1 MLHGFIPGLGVTAA
15 APPMLVWI
23 WSGWLGPAAGG
34 EHQAW
39 YGSEY
44 SEYAELLPCEHCWQ
58 QPARLFLIQLSVLP
72 VICRSR
78 TGQPTPHF
86 GGKNKWSLYLKP
98 HQHMVCDNWYRCK
111 CSSDKS
117 TVQYWRGAQ
126 YVEEVTRPSP
136 HHHPHAECGGVWRQA
151 LIMTDEELDGARWR
165 RGDTAPTHRRVNNQ

>member
-1 MLHGFIPGLGVTAA
+1 MLWLPLPNTQNQDQVVPPWKKINALQKQKMSAKEHAWLRSSVPGLGVTAA

-72 VICRSR
+72 VICGGAGRCRSR

-86 GGKNKWSLYLKP
+86 GGKNKWSLFTSNLINIWSLTTDTDANVPVIILQY
-98 HQHMVCDNWYRCK
+98 
-111 CSSDKS
+111 S
-117 TVQYWRGAQ
+117 TDAV
-126 YVEEVTRPSP
+126 
-136 HHHPHAECGGVWRQA
+136 HN
-151 LIMTDEELDGARWR
+151 M
-165 RGDTAPTHRRVNNQ
+165 